1 MTLKL
6 SGLAGKKK
14 KNPVTTAARHWTD
27 TLADPPVLTNGGL
40 QGPDRRSTVPPHGA
54 AKNLLPVGG
63 KAGECHS
70 KTGLFKRK
78 PEQRESRGGAVP

>member
-6 SGLAGKKK
+6 SGLAG

-27 TLADPPVLTNGGL
+27 PLADPPVLTDGGL
-40 QGPDRRSTVPPHGA
+40 QGPGHGPAVPPNGA

-63 KAGECHS
+63 KAGERRS

-78 PEQRESRGGAVP
+78 TEHCESH